1 LIHVVL
7 YTIVSFLSV
16 FNYMFKILVMG
27 MGVKACVEHLPHVF
41 IFILPSKLGCGCV
54 NVSAARFKL

>member
-1 LIHVVL
+1 M
-7 YTIVSFLSV
+7 IVSFLSV
-16 FNYMFKILVMG
+16 CNYMFKILVMG

-54 NVSAARFKL
+54 NGHGARFML